1 MTMTDT
7 LVPFAEA
14 VRRYEPLIGL
24 ETHVELGTRTKM
36 FCGCTTTF
44 GAEPNSQVCPVCLGL
59 PGSLPVV
66 NRIAIEYTI
75 RIGLALNCSIATWCR
90 FARKNYFYP
99 DMPKNFQISQY
110 DEPLCTDGYLDVAVE
125 DKTVRV
131 GIERVHLE
139 EDTGKSLH
147 VGGATG
153 RIHGAE
159 YSLVD
164 YNRAGIPLVEIVT
177 KPIEGTD
184 ADAPVAAR
192 AYVTELRDLLRS
204 LAVSDVRM
212 EEGSLRCDVNTSL
225 APRGSGRWGTRT
237 ETKNV
242 NSLRSVERAVR
253 FEIERQ
259 AAVLDAGGRVIQE
272 TRHFHEDTGT
282 TTPGRS
288 KEEAQDYRYFP
299 EPDLVPVAPPVD
311 WVEQI
316 RAALPE
322 TPSARRARLQA
333 EWNLSETDMTA
344 LTNAGALDLVAET
357 VAAGA
362 SPADARKW
370 WLGELARRA
379 NEAGTEPAN
388 LAITPADV
396 ARVAELVAT
405 GALNDHL
412 ARDVIDGVLAGEG
425 SPDEVVATRGLA
437 VVSDEGA
444 LTAAIDEAIAANP
457 DVVAKIRDGKTKAAG
472 FLVGAV
478 MKATSGKADAA
489 RVLELILERLSELA
503 QIPICR
509 ANTRE
514 PTNPAGPNGARRRGR
529 ATAGAGAGATGRTR
543 HFGPNEEGWGPRR
556 RLSAPS
562 GRRPGPRS
570 LPA

>member
-1 MTMTDT
+1 MTDT

-14 VRRYEPLIGL
+14 NERYEPVMGL

-36 FCGCTTTF
+36 FCGCATVF
-44 GAEPNSQVCPVCLGL
+44 GGEPNSQVCPVCLGL

-66 NRIAIEYTI
+66 NKMAIEHAI
-75 RIGLALNCSIATWCR
+75 RIGLALNCSIASWCR

-110 DEPLCTDGYLDVAVE
+110 DEPLCTDGWLDVLVNG
-125 DKTVRV
+125 DTVRV

-153 RIHGAE
+153 RIHGADH
-159 YSLVD
+159 SLVD

-177 KPIEGTD
+177 KPITGTG
-184 ADAPVAAR
+184 ANAPEVAR
-192 AYVTELRDLLRS
+192 VYVTELRDLLRS
-204 LAVSDVRM
+204 LGVSDVRM

-225 APRGSGRWGTRT
+225 SPRGSGVWGTRT

-242 NSLRSVERAVR
+242 NSLRSVERAVY

-259 AAVLDAGGRVIQE
+259 AAVLDDGGRIKQE

-299 EPDLVPVAPPVD
+299 EPDLVPVAPSRD

-322 TPSARRARLQA
+322 PPSVRRARLQA
-333 EWNLSETDMTA
+333 QWELSEADMAA
-344 LTNAGALDLVAET
+344 LRNADALDLVADT

-362 SPADARKW
+362 SAAQARKW

-379 NEAGTEPAN
+379 NEAGLELTR
-388 LAITPADV
+388 LAITPAQV
-396 ARVAELVAT
+396 ARIAQLVST
-405 GALNDHL
+405 GTLNDRL
-412 ARDVIDGVLAGEG
+412 ARDVIDGVLAGQG
-425 SPDEVVATRGLA
+425 GPDEVVAARGLA
-437 VVSDEGA
+437 VVHDEDA
-444 LTAAIDEAIAANP
+444 LTAAIDEAIEAHP
-457 DVVAKIRDGKTKAAG
+457 DVAAKIRDGKVAAAG
-472 FLVGAV
+472 VLVGAV
-478 MKATSGKADAA
+478 MKTTRGQADASA
-489 RVLELILERLSELA
+489 VRALILARL
-503 QIPICR
+503 
-509 ANTRE
+509 T
-514 PTNPAGPNGARRRGR
+514 
-529 ATAGAGAGATGRTR
+529 
-543 HFGPNEEGWGPRR
+543 
-556 RLSAPS
+556 
-562 GRRPGPRS
+562 
-570 LPA
+570 